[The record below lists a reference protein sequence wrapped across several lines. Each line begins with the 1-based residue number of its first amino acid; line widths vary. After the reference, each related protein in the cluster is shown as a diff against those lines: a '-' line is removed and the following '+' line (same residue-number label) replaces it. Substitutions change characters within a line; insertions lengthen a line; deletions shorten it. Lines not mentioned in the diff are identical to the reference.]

1 MNNPLLRDVS
11 TDERLRFLRDG
22 VVCLRRIISPEW
34 IKLAQDGIEQ
44 QRQAPSPYATVVD
57 ADPLYLLIDQMPSV
71 ENGMLK
77 RVVFESGAG
86 EIAKQLTVTRR
97 LRWIYDQ
104 LFYKGR
110 GPVAETPWHQ
120 DTSYGIADSH
130 RIVRVWMPV
139 DHMPRETALEVVRGS
154 HLWKMEYGRAG
165 RIEVPQERRGVPRK
179 LQFSDLEA
187 RDDDGPVLPDIE
199 ANRSAFDIVGY
210 EVDPGDVVVFNYRAL
225 HHAGPGVNFKEKRRA
240 FAIFYADDELTLRHR
255 SSWGRGPLE
264 TAGLAWHDGQKTGD
278 FPEVFRA
285 V

>member
-1 MNNPLLRDVS
+1 MNNPLLRNVS
-11 TDERLRFLRDG
+11 MEERLRFWRDG

-44 QRQAPSPYATVVD
+44 QRQAPSPHATVVD

-86 EIAKQLTVTRR
+86 EIARQLTVTTR
-97 LRWIYDQ
+97 LRWVYDQ

-110 GPVAETPWHQ
+110 GPVPETPWHQ
-120 DTSYGIADSH
+120 DTSYGFADSH

-139 DHMPRETALEVVRGS
+139 DHIPRETAIEVVRGS
-154 HLWKMEYGRAG
+154 HLWHVGYLNAW
-165 RIEVPQERRGVPRK
+165 
-179 LQFSDLEA
+179 
-187 RDDDGPVLPDIE
+187 DDDKLMLPDIE
-199 ANRSAFDIVGY
+199 TNRGAFDIVGY

-225 HHAGPGVNFKEKRRA
+225 HHAGPGVNFNEKRRA
-240 FAIFYADDELTLRHR
+240 FAILYADDGLVLRHR
-255 SSWGRGPLE
+255 PPPVPGPLE
-264 TAGLAWHDGQKTGD
+264 TARRAWHDGQKAGD
-278 FPEVFRA
+278 FPEAFRP

>member
-22 VVCLRRIISPEW
+22 VVCLRKIISPEW
-34 IKLAQDGIEQ
+34 IRLAQDGIER

-57 ADPLYLLIDQMPSV
+57 ADPLYLLIDQMPSM

-154 HLWKMEYGRAG
+154 HLWKREYGQAG
-165 RIEVPQERRGVPRK
+165 RIE
-179 LQFSDLEA
+179 
-187 RDDDGPVLPDIE
+187 VLPDIE

-210 EVDPGDVVVFNYRAL
+210 EVDPGDVVVFNYRSL

-240 FAIFYADDELTLRHR
+240 FAIFYADDELALRHR
-255 SSWGRGPLE
+255 PSWGRGPLE